1 MQLSL
6 RSALRTSALSV
17 VLLVSLVAQA
27 MPARAAVTANDDA
40 AVVAE
45 DTPVDIPVL
54 VNDFSDGTPPA
65 IVAVSP
71 AAHGTTS
78 IVGSTVR
85 YWPDP
90 DFEGSDTFT
99 YDSAADGFTST
110 ATVFLT
116 VIGANDPPIAVAD
129 GATTPEETTVT
140 IPVLANDSDPDGDP
154 VSLLA
159 VGPASFGASAVAG
172 STVSYLPD
180 LNYVGPDLFTYTISD
195 GAGGLATGVISITVA
210 PLNDAPQATDDTA
223 GTFLDTTV
231 SIAVTVNDTD
241 VDGDP
246 ISVSGVGGA
255 ADGTTSV
262 EGPGTIEYVP
272 DPGFAGVDSFSYSI
286 ADPSGATDTAVV
298 TVTVSAS
305 NRPPAAVDDFA
316 VTGYQDAVTVAVLD
330 NDSDPDGDA
339 LTLIAIGAPG
349 RGSAILNGDGT
360 VTYTPGAGFSGL
372 DAFSYTAGDGHGGTD
387 SGTVTISV
395 APAAGAPVLNPDT
408 TVVPEDGTVDIA
420 VLANDVGELALA
432 VQSVGNAAHGTVSL
446 QAGGTIRYSPVVDY
460 FGPDSF
466 TYVATNLSGASS
478 AALVAITITPVNDA
492 PQAVAD
498 GSRSEGG
505 SPVELDLLA
514 NDSDVEGDE
523 LSAVLLT
530 SPSSGTV
537 LLTGGIARYQPQ
549 DGFVGIDSFRYEACD
564 AELCDAAI
572 VTIEVTAS
580 SPLPPIEVPP
590 AAVSLP
596 QTPTASALPPLSSK
610 PVISPSIGLNLA
622 SSATLESL
630 GVLFLPLTLLAVV
643 MVWVLSAN
651 NFPFLF
657 FWWRKRKAEDPSPI
671 A

>member
-6 RSALRTSALSV
+6 RSALRTGALSV
-17 VLLVSLVAQA
+17 VLLLSLVGQA

-54 VNDFSDGTPPA
+54 VNDFSDGAPPA
-65 IVAVSP
+65 IAAVAP
-71 AAHGTTS
+71 GAHGTTS

-85 YWPDP
+85 YVPDP
-90 DFEGSDTFT
+90 DFAGSDTFT

-110 ATVFLT
+110 ATVFVT

-129 GATTPEETTVT
+129 GATTPEETAVV

-154 VSLLA
+154 VGLLA
-159 VGPASFGASAVAG
+159 VGPASFGTSAVAG

-180 LNYVGPDLFTYTISD
+180 LNYVGSDLFTYTISD

-210 PLNDAPQATDDTA
+210 PLNDAPQATDDAA
-223 GTFLDTTV
+223 GTFLDTAV

-246 ISVSGVGGA
+246 ISVSGVGA
-255 ADGTTSV
+255 AANGTTSID
-262 EGPGTIEYVP
+262 GPGTIEYVP
-272 DPGFAGVDSFSYSI
+272 DAGFAGIDSFSYSI
-286 ADPSGATDTAVV
+286 TDPSGATDTAVV
-298 TVTVSAS
+298 TVTVSAT

-316 VTGYQDAVTVAVLD
+316 VAGHEDAVTVAVLA
-330 NDSDPDGDA
+330 NDTDPDGDA
-339 LTLIAIGAPG
+339 LNLLAIGAPA
-349 RGSAILNGDGT
+349 RGTAILNGDGT

-395 APAAGAPVLNPDT
+395 APAAGAPVINPDT
-408 TVVPEDGTVDIA
+408 ALVPEDGTLDIA

-446 QAGGTIRYSPVVDY
+446 RAGGTIRYSPVADY

-466 TYVATNLSGASS
+466 TYVATDLSGASS
-478 AALVAITITPVNDA
+478 AALVAITVAPVNDA
-492 PQAVAD
+492 PLAVAD

-523 LSAVLLT
+523 LSAVLVT

-537 LLTGGIARYQPQ
+537 LLVEGIARYEPQ

-590 AAVSLP
+590 DAVSLP
-596 QTPTASALPPLSSK
+596 QTPTASALPPLNSK

-657 FWWRKRKAEDPSPI
+657 FWWRKRKAEDPPPI